1 LTLSFSFSED
11 QVLTRRMI
19 REFFEREIAPKA
31 ALWDRSRQLPREC
44 ILKMAGMGLMGL
56 YAPKEYG
63 GQDIDN
69 VTAGIIHEEIGRV
82 DCNCGVILYVHN
94 NAVMLI
100 SRVASGEFR
109 DEWLEEIVRCR
120 KTVGLALTEPGC
132 GSDFASITTKAEKRN
147 GYYIINGEKSF
158 ITGAAPGGFE
168 LFIVFTRTGPLE
180 ARHKAISSLLVDLDA
195 DEVERYEVED
205 MGLRGSRFGGLRF
218 NNTKIPIKRLIG
230 EENRGFYYIMEHFN
244 PGRVLW
250 TLVALGAAEK
260 ALELTVDYAKQR
272 KVFGQP
278 LAKFEEIQFKI
289 ARNTMNIEAAKLLC
303 YKALWLADQGRTG
316 ELVKLHA
323 MAKWFGVEAA
333 IKAIDD
339 SMQIHGALGYT
350 TEYPIE
356 RMYRDVRGFGWADG
370 SIEIMKIITAR
381 EILGKEYLPYK

>member
-1 LTLSFSFSED
+1 MALNFSFSED
-11 QVLTRRMI
+11 QVLTRKMV

-31 ALWDRSRQLPREC
+31 ALWDRSREFPHEC
-44 ILKMAGMGLMGL
+44 ILKMADMGLMGL

-100 SRVASGEFR
+100 SRIASKSLK
-109 DEWLEEIVRCR
+109 DEWLEKLVKCKR
-120 KTVGLALTEPGC
+120 KIGLALTEPGY
-132 GSDFASITTKAEKRN
+132 GSDFASITTKAERR
-147 GYYIINGEKSF
+147 GEHYIINGEKSY
-158 ITGAAPGGFE
+158 ITGAAPGGLD
-168 LFIVFTRTGPLE
+168 LFIVFVKTGPIE
-180 ARHKAISSLLVDLDA
+180 AGHKAISALLVNLDS
-195 DEVERYEVED
+195 EGIERYEIED
-205 MGLRGSRFGGLRF
+205 MGLRGSKFGGLRF
-218 NNTKIPIKRLIG
+218 NNAKVPIGNIIG

-260 ALELTVDYAKQR
+260 ALELTIEYAKQR
-272 KVFGQP
+272 KVFGKP
-278 LAKFEEIQFKI
+278 LAKFEEIQFRI
-289 ARNTMNIEAAKLLC
+289 ARNYMNIEAAKLLC
-303 YKALWLADQGRTG
+303 YKALWLADKG
-316 ELVKLHA
+316 ETRELIKIHA
-323 MAKWFGVEAA
+323 MAKWLGVEAA

-339 SMQIHGALGYT
+339 SMQIHGAIGYT
-350 TEYPIE
+350 VEYPLE

-381 EILGKEYLPYK
+381 EILGREYLPYR